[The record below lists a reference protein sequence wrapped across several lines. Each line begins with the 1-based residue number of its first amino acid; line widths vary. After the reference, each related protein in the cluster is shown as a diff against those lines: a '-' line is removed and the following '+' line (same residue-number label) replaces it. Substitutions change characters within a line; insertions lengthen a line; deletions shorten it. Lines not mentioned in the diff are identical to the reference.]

1 MAIKEAEEVQEF
13 RYHHIISQI
22 MPEVDASND
31 KAMDKDNSNVE
42 IDEDGDEGIVQVQ
55 DDDTYDYVRDQET
68 VGTKILIPNKP
79 PVSIPSPPHVL
90 HRLRYVIFKYIWSK
104 DTWR

>member
-31 KAMDKDNSNVE
+31 KAMDKDDGNVE

-55 DDDTYDYVRDQET
+55 DDDTYDYVRGQET
-68 VGTKILIPNKP
+68 SGGEDPYPKRTPGVNLK
-79 PVSIPSPPHVL
+79 PSPRSTWPTVCHIQIHLVL
-90 HRLRYVIFKYIWSK
+90 S
-104 DTWR
+104 